1 MARIPIAERRSQLIE
16 AAVQVIATQGIDNA
30 TTRRIAEQAESP
42 LTMLHYCYDTKE
54 DLFADV
60 YAYVNRRYREVLV
73 GSDPHADLATTARQL
88 ARAIMTFYL
97 DTPDV
102 AATIVE
108 LISWA
113 RRQHEDRGVAV
124 YNQALDAAREVLGD
138 AAAKEGVSAETIDEL
153 AYVVAAVTDGFGLN
167 WLTYGDRSAAA
178 QQMEICMSLVDAW
191 LAAHLAPPAKR
202 SVKSQRKVG

>member
-30 TTRRIAEQAESP
+30 TTRRIAEQAGSP

-73 GSDPHADLATTARQL
+73 DSDPHSDLATTARQL
-88 ARAIMTFYL
+88 ARAIMSFYL

-102 AATIVE
+102 TATIVE
-108 LISWA
+108 LVNWA
-113 RRQHEDRGVAV
+113 RRQHEDRGIEV
-124 YNQALDAAREVLGD
+124 YNQALDSAREVLRD
-138 AAAKEGVSAETIDEL
+138 AADQEGVTAETIDEL
-153 AYVVAAVTDGFGLN
+153 AYVVAAVTDGFALN
-167 WLTYGDRSAAA
+167 WLTYGDRSAATE
-178 QQMEICMSLVDAW
+178 QMEICMSVLDTW
-191 LAAHLAPPAKR
+191 IAARLSTPSKR
-202 SVKSQRKVG
+202 SAKSQRKVG